1 MKRQFVSIIILITVI
16 GTFFSSTQPVAGQVI
31 CHSASGTARNAR
43 PLLSPSYAVNAGD
56 VIIASMPLQG
66 DNVRI
71 LIYFDGQVVRHVTGV
86 SPQSLSYSAPSAGT
100 AYVQFLGVVPSTST
114 SPLRWS
120 VTVRCNPLGLNFND
134 GRCNQEPW
142 QAFAVYPDNK
152 GGYIFYAIY
161 HGVGYYA
168 MHVTEQNLDDNP
180 DTGTNHIIAQD
191 QGIQLWR
198 LAGGGLQAS
207 RVGLDDKLYNF
218 VITCG
223 MMED

>member
-1 MKRQFVSIIILITVI
+1 M
-16 GTFFSSTQPVAGQVI
+16 
-31 CHSASGTARNAR
+31 
-43 PLLSPSYAVNAGD
+43 
-56 VIIASMPLQG
+56 
-66 DNVRI
+66 
-71 LIYFDGQVVRHVTGV
+71 
-86 SPQSLSYSAPSAGT
+86 
-100 AYVQFLGVVPSTST
+100 
-114 SPLRWS
+114 
-120 VTVRCNPLGLNFND
+120 
-134 GRCNQEPW
+134 
-142 QAFAVYPDNK
+142 YPDNK